1 MKDFIMLFFK
11 KDGFAKYSASAGSYL
26 VYVIVGLLFMNS
38 TAESFDGLRS
48 ALPALSSLDD
58 GIINTIIMAYMI
70 VGGVMLLIKGLQ
82 SLIGTGFLGV
92 PCLLADIAYIAL
104 HLYLFQTATT
114 VASMLLVFFLI
125 LSGIS
130 LVMNIVSLGGRG

>member
-11 KDGFAKYSASAGSYL
+11 KDGFATYSASAGSYL
-26 VYVIVGLLFMNS
+26 VYVIVGLLFLNGNTMN
-38 TAESFDGLRS
+38 FDGLRS
-48 ALPALSSLDD
+48 SLPALSQLDD
-58 GIINTIIMAYMI
+58 GTIHTIIMAYMI
-70 VGGVMLLIKGLQ
+70 IGGVMLLIKGVQ

-104 HLYLFQTATT
+104 HLFLFQTATT
-114 VASMLLVFFLI
+114 GANMLLVFFLI

-130 LVMNIVSLGGRG
+130 LIMNIVSLGGRR